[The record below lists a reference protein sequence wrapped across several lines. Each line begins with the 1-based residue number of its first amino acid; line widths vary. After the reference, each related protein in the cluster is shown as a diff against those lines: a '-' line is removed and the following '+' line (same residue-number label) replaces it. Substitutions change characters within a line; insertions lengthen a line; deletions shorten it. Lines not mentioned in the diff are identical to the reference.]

1 MLSIIGSEKHDSV
14 YNETRYLK
22 SKKSSIIYVI
32 SYNHAKIKVDSYNS
46 FQFLLE
52 IHTISR
58 KNDNF
63 S

>member
-1 MLSIIGSEKHDSV
+1 MFSIIGSEKHDSV

-46 FQFLLE
+46 LQFL
-52 IHTISR
+52 
-58 KNDNF
+58 
-63 S
+63 

>member
-22 SKKSSIIYVI
+22 TKKSSIIYVI
-32 SYNHAKIKVDSYNS
+32 SYNHAKIFTILSN
-46 FQFLLE
+46 FFNFLE